1 MRLTNRSGWR
11 LNLLEYLCR
20 NRHSAAYI
28 LTSGLT
34 PLSIKSMTAFN
45 DGLSKPVL
53 RIEEIDETASKGSEG
68 GEEDIGG
75 NEIGGP
81 FGGLLED
88 EKGLGIE
95 FIEC

>member
-1 MRLTNRSGWR
+1 MRTN
-11 LNLLEYLCR
+11 R
-20 NRHSAAYI
+20 NRHSATYI

-45 DGLSKPVL
+45 DDLSKPVL

-68 GEEDIGG
+68 GEDDIGG
-75 NEIGGP
+75 NEILRRGGGP

-88 EKGLGIE
+88 GEGFGGID
-95 FIEC
+95 

>member
-1 MRLTNRSGWR
+1 
-11 LNLLEYLCR
+11 
-20 NRHSAAYI
+20 
-28 LTSGLT
+28 
-34 PLSIKSMTAFN
+34 MTAFN

-75 NEIGGP
+75 NEIGRRGGP

-88 EKGLGIE
+88 EKGLGID